1 MFSRFIGL
9 RHVLFCGFV
18 AMPASV
24 FQLKIAG
31 EFLCVFWNTIGD
43 PTDKL
48 LAITPSQGLVAE
60 DMAGLSPAHQQ
71 VEPKTLA

>member
-1 MFSRFIGL
+1 L
-9 RHVLFCGFV
+9 WLC
-18 AMPASV
+18 ADASSC
-24 FQLKIAG
+24 LPIKRAG
-31 EFLCVFWNTIGD
+31 EFLFVFWNTIGD

-71 VEPKTLA
+71 VESKTLV